1 MSQHDLV
8 IRGGTLVDGTGDAP
22 RVGDLAID
30 GDRITAMGTDVGK
43 GRREIDA
50 RGLLVT
56 PGWVDIH
63 AHYDAQATWDP
74 MLSPSSEHGVT
85 TVVLGNCGVGFAPVR
100 ESHRNELIDLMEAV
114 EDIPG
119 AAMHEGIQ
127 WEWETFPEY
136 MDALERRDHAIDYG
150 LQVPHCALRAYVMG
164 QRGIDNEPATAE
176 DIEQMQEIV
185 AEALRAG
192 ALGFSTSRTEMHNT
206 LEGDPVPGTFAA
218 RDELFGI
225 GAALARE
232 NAGVFQMA
240 LTHRDVPGEIGWM
253 KDLARE
259 TGRIVTFNLQQIDEA
274 PELYKEALRGLDE
287 ARAEGIT
294 NLRGQ
299 FSGRPVGVLMGWET
313 SVHPFLGHP
322 EYVKLMKRP
331 IGERL
336 EQLRRPEVKARLLEG
351 GELRTDALPTN
362 APIPAVFLQFLTQ
375 ATRKMY
381 PMGGGHDYEPDPADS
396 VAGRVQSTGR
406 TPAEIVYDALMDQD
420 GRGLLY
426 FPLFGYAT
434 NRFDA
439 IEETMLHPQ
448 TGLSLADGGAH
459 CGAIC
464 DAGTPTFML
473 MHWARDRKRGDR
485 MPIEFIV
492 RRQTR
497 DTAHQYGLFDR
508 GVLKPGL
515 KADINVI
522 DFERLGLEN
531 PEMRHDFPA
540 SGRRLYQGARGYV
553 ATIVSGQVIFEEGQ
567 ATGALPGKLIRG
579 AQPEPRPE
587 GDAV

>member
-22 RVGDLAID
+22 RVGDLGID
-30 GDRITAMGTDVGK
+30 GDRIVAIGQDVGP

-50 RGLLVT
+50 QGLLVT

-74 MLSPSSEHGVT
+74 MMSPSSEHGVT

-100 ESHRNELIDLMEAV
+100 EAMRDDLIDLMEAV

-127 WEWETFPEY
+127 WEWETFPEF
-136 MDALERRDHAIDYG
+136 MDALERREHAIDYG

-164 QRGIDNEPATAE
+164 KRGVDNEAATAE
-176 DIEQMQEIV
+176 DISQMREIV

-206 LEGDPVPGTFAA
+206 LDGKPIPGTFAE

-225 GAALARE
+225 GAALAAE

-240 LTHRDVPGEIGWM
+240 LTHREVPNEMGWM
-253 KDLARE
+253 KDLAKE
-259 TGRIVTFNLQQIDEA
+259 IGRIVTFNLQQIDEA
-274 PELYKEALRGLDE
+274 PDLYKEALRGLDE

-313 SVHPFLGHP
+313 SVHPFFGHP
-322 EYVKLMKRP
+322 EYNKLMHLPIDKR
-331 IGERL
+331 IE
-336 EQLRRPEVKARLLEG
+336 ELRRPEIKARLLEG
-351 GELRTDALPTN
+351 GKLRTDGLPKN
-362 APIPAVFLQFLTQ
+362 AAIPAVFLEFLTQ
-375 ATRKMY
+375 ATHKMY
-381 PMGGGHDYEPDPADS
+381 PMGGGHDYEPAPSDS
-396 VAGRVQSTGR
+396 VAGRVEATGL
-406 TPAEIVYDALMDQD
+406 TPAEIVYDAMMDQD
-420 GRGLLY
+420 GKGLLY

-434 NRFDA
+434 SRFDA
-439 IEETMLHPQ
+439 IEETLLHPQ

-459 CGAIC
+459 CGSIC

-473 MHWARDRKRGDR
+473 MHWARDRTRGDR

-515 KADINVI
+515 KADINLI
-522 DFERLGLEN
+522 DFERLGLGS

-540 SGRRLYQGARGYV
+540 GGRRLYQGARGYV

-579 AQPEPRPE
+579 AQPGIAE
-587 GDAV
+587 